1 MNNAA
6 QSELDKAIAD
16 LCTGAIFF
24 CMRSCKYS
32 KVPCQEDKKTKLLC
46 LRNLRFF
53 KNNKLLDQQLDEIE
67 NATLISITFEDQKN
81 REKNQA
87 INLHRSKDSL
97 LCPIKA
103 WSKVVKRV
111 RSYNGSSKDSPVN
124 SFQLNNKPYRITNN
138 NITQALRA
146 SVDRMSNTH
155 NLGFTSKDVGTHSIC
170 LGGAMAM

>member
-67 NATLISITFEDQKN
+67 NATLISTILHLKTKRIGRKTRQLIYTVLKTVYSVLSRPGQK
-81 REKNQA
+81 
-87 INLHRSKDSL
+87 
-97 LCPIKA
+97 
-103 WSKVVKRV
+103 
-111 RSYNGSSKDSPVN
+111 
-124 SFQLNNKPYRITNN
+124 
-138 NITQALRA
+138 
-146 SVDRMSNTH
+146 
-155 NLGFTSKDVGTHSIC
+155 
-170 LGGAMAM
+170 